1 MNKYELDRVAAVNP
15 STKGPRSKWPDQMH
29 RKGPLRRLSKRLRK
43 SKELERLDAAL
54 DQDDAK
60 EIDGDVVETSPMPPS
75 RGLSAPSRSTQRQEQ
90 GIAEP
95 PPPEDFSD
103 RQSARADANNARNG
117 AGSPGDDAKP
127 AAPVLTRPP
136 QTSGVTS
143 SGGEKPDTFL
153 VYATDEFGE
162 PVMQGTEFQTFT
174 TPLAFVTWLELAA
187 SKSANV
193 TALLEHNADA
203 IDEALRADSSLNLRV
218 DGLVLKGDTPPKKV
232 GTPQPIPAPAKPG
245 PKGWAEYLEAA
256 RSEIRA
262 LESPEAMEQ
271 WKDRNLGVYA
281 GNTVEIGVNKALAE
295 QSLKFPQPDRDAVQ
309 AEGFIADIKACK
321 TRDALT
327 TYAAN
332 GALRTVMARWKTQRP
347 ELFEKVDRA
356 SEDKLAEFGGS
367 A

>member
-1 MNKYELDRVAAVNP
+1 VV
-15 STKGPRSKWPDQMH
+15 
-29 RKGPLRRLSKRLRK
+29 
-43 SKELERLDAAL
+43 AAL
-54 DQDDAK
+54 DRDD
-60 EIDGDVVETSPMPPS
+60 ELTIDGDAPEPARNLVPAPPPPRRNSP
-75 RGLSAPSRSTQRQEQ
+75 
-90 GIAEP
+90 IAEP
-95 PPPEDFSD
+95 PPPEDFGD
-103 RQSARADANNARNG
+103 RQRARTDGNNPGNG
-117 AGSPGDDAKP
+117 ASDPGDDATP
-127 AAPVLTRPP
+127 AAPVVTRPP

-203 IDEALRADSSLNLRV
+203 IDEALRADNSLNLRV